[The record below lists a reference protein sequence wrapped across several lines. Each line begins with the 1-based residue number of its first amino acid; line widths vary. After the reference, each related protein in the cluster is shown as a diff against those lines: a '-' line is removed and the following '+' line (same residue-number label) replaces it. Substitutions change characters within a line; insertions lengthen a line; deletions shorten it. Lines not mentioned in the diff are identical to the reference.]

1 MGTITQGVL
10 YMSNFVMGKSKNSNV
25 IKSIRF
31 SEELNDKIVAVVNEA
46 NKGKAKKEYSFNGF
60 VVSACQY
67 ALDNMKKE

>member
-1 MGTITQGVL
+1 
-10 YMSNFVMGKSKNSNV
+10 MSEFIMGKSKNSNI

-31 SEELNDKIVAVVNEA
+31 SEELNEQINAVVKEA

-67 ALDNMKKE
+67 ALDNMKK